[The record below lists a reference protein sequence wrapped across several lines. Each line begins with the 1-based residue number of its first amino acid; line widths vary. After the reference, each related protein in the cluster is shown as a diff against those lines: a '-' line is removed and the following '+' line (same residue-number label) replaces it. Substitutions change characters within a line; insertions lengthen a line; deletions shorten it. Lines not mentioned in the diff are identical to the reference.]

1 MKIAISAKE
10 DNEDSEISEMG
21 GRAPFYLIF
30 ENKKLVEKIKN
41 PFDRGGG
48 GAGFSVAKMLADKN
62 VDLVVTGKVGP
73 NMEMA
78 LQQKGIEFKQV
89 SGKTVKEALDETEE

>member
-10 DNEDSEISEMG
+10 DNEDSEVSEVG

-41 PFDRGGG
+41 PFARGGG
-48 GAGFSVAKMLADKN
+48 GAGFSVAKMLADKK
-62 VDLVVTGKVGP
+62 VEIVVTGRVGP

-78 LQQKGIEFKQV
+78 LQQKKIELKQV
-89 SGKTVKEALDETEE
+89 SGKTVKEVLDEAEE